1 MESAVIKILLV
12 ADCDTSLAPLE
23 RALTEHPA
31 VVVLR
36 CRTKRRML
44 EWSATT
50 EIDLVIIAESL
61 QGISGLAMAAELVV
75 KNPLVNI
82 ALVSPLDGDTFHE
95 ESEGLGI
102 LMQLPEDPGPP
113 AARALLDRLETV
125 LALTS
130 AAIT

>member
-1 MESAVIKILLV
+1 
-12 ADCDTSLAPLE
+12 LE
-23 RALTEHPA
+23 TALTEHPA

-36 CRTKRRML
+36 CRTKQRAL
-44 EWSATT
+44 EWSTT
-50 EIDLVIIAESL
+50 AEIDLVIVAESV
-61 QGISGLAMAAELVV
+61 QDISGLAMAAELVA

-82 ALVSPLDGDTFHE
+82 ALVSRLDGDIFHE
-95 ESEGLGI
+95 RSEGLGI

-130 AAIT
+130 AACS